1 MSVAIGISNMSREE
15 YHLRN
20 SKGWAVPVGGAF
32 AFDQP
37 NYFVGKPPKNPKPD
51 TIYIGDDRQIILI
64 KDGEEIDLFETIK
77 DLKKR
82 LDMFELEIKYMPDG
96 QGYDDAK
103 NNFETIKEEW

>member
-1 MSVAIGISNMSREE
+1 MSVVIGSSNMSKEE
-15 YHLRN
+15 YNIRS
-20 SKGWAVPVGGAF
+20 SKGWGVPVGAF
-32 AFDQP
+32 AANQP
-37 NYFVGKPPKNPKPD
+37 NYFVGNPPKNPKPD

-82 LDMFELEIKYMPDG
+82 LDMFELEIKYIPEG

-103 NNFETIKEEW
+103 NNFEMTKEEW